1 MNTLRSVFITILAL
15 ALVLGAG
22 AAPVAATI
30 PGSDYQMTTTGM
42 SVVAGQIGYSDFVK
56 ASDSSPSVEKP
67 SIKETNVLTG
77 GQYRLSLQTTVVA
90 QTSGYQLFESGTTA
104 LPGLGCCCK
113 NFLTCIRK

>member
-22 AAPVAATI
+22 ATPVAATI
-30 PGSDYQMTTTGM
+30 TGSDYQMTTAGQ
-42 SVVAGQIGYSDFVK
+42 SVVAGQIGEPDFVMV
-56 ASDSSPSVEKP
+56 SGINPSVEKL
-67 SIKETNVLTG
+67 SIKESNVLTG

-90 QTSGYQLFESGTTA
+90 QTSGYRLFESGTTA